1 MTQTITYSIYT
12 GLYSEMADGFSNM
25 VNNVTASLEK
35 EECKTLLYLCTDL
48 FNNICVEDLRGALLA
63 FAKQA
68 QAQAGDALLMELMFR
83 MKRFDILKKVF
94 GTNRQQ
100 IEGIMKKGAVLSD
113 YR

>member
-1 MTQTITYSIYT
+1 
-12 GLYSEMADGFSNM
+12 M

-48 FNNICVEDLRGALLA
+48 FNNIGVEDLRGALLA

-68 QAQAGDALLMELMFR
+68 QAQSDHAQAGDALLMELMFR

-100 IEGIMKKGAVLSD
+100 IEGIIKKGTVLSD